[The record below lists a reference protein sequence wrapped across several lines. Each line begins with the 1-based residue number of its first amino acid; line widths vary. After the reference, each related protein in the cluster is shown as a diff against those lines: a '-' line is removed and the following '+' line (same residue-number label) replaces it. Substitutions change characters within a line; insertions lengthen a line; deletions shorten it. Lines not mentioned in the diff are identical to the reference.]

1 MEKSITLWR
10 FEHLLTRG
18 IIEVL
23 RGQNEYAAICDGGA
37 SDLRR
42 HRSVGLAQ
50 DQRQT
55 ASPPSPARAVLP
67 AGSRASSYYNVT
79 MGHLYEQEFEASG
92 HAEDAA
98 KAIDFYKKAYA
109 TRSVQPRN
117 RRGPRRSLFS
127 CRIAPA
133 TRSTKR
139 EDLIRRNPND
149 LSARRLLA
157 RIYIRSLGDLTN
169 PSEQQQTITA
179 AIGQLREIV
188 KLDPSDNEAALWL
201 ARLLR
206 LDNHDD
212 QAEQVLRGVLAKDA
226 DNKGAIDQLSLLLL
240 DHNESDA
247 AISLLES
254 FLQQAP
260 SADLYDR
267 LGDAYQ
273 QLQQTSKSEE
283 AYRQAVAME
292 PDQTEHRRHLAQSL
306 YDQGKYAD
314 ALAEYQHLADL
325 EPDSANDHLRMSEIY
340 RRLRQFDKA
349 EEQVLVAKK
358 LAPGNLEVIYNEAAV
373 YEAEE
378 HYDDAVQ
385 VLSDAVTQVKGESEF
400 APARRR
406 SLGILYQLL
415 GQLYRDEQNDSAAI
429 NTFEEMVRLGP
440 EEDLRGR
447 MLIIETYRADH
458 DLTHA
463 FAETSKALSEHPKD
477 RGLLITQAILYG
489 ENKQPELA
497 TQTLQPLLE
506 NSPSDLEIYSNLAQV
521 YTESRRFGDAEKAV
535 HSAEKLAQSPSDKE
549 TLGFLLGGMY
559 ERQKK
564 YDQAEQAFKGVLA
577 IDPQNAPTLNYF
589 GYMLADRGVR
599 LDEAANMLKR
609 ALDQDPTNAAYLD
622 SMGWILYK
630 QNKLPEAESYIR
642 KAVDHDPH
650 DPTMLSHLGDIL
662 AKSGHAD
669 QAAAE
674 WEKSLAE
681 WHRALPAE
689 FEEDKVAEL
698 EQKIS
703 AVKRHL
709 AQQKSP
715 AAETR

>member
-1 MEKSITLWR
+1 MNMRR
-10 FEHLLTRG
+10 FAT
-18 IIEVL
+18 
-23 RGQNEYAAICDGGA
+23 AAIVILGA
-37 SDLRR
+37 TGPL
-42 HRSVGLAQ
+42 VWAQ
-50 DQRQT
+50 DQPQT
-55 ASPPSPARAVLP
+55 APPAAAASVQTNDA
-67 AGSRASSYYNVT
+67 SRADAYYNVT
-79 MGHLYEQEFEASG
+79 MGHLYEQEFEATG

-109 TRSVQPRN
+109 LDPSSPDIGEDLAEIYFLAHRSRDAVN
-117 RRGPRRSLFS
+117 E
-127 CRIAPA
+127 A
-133 TRSTKR
+133 
-139 EDLIRRNPND
+139 EELIRRNPSD

-169 PSEQQQTITA
+169 PPEQQETIAA
-179 AIGQLREIV
+179 AITQLREIV
-188 KLDPSDNEAALWL
+188 RLDSSDNEGALWL

-206 LDNHDD
+206 LNNQDD
-212 QAEQVLRGVLAKDA
+212 QAEKVLRDVLAKDA
-226 DNKGAIDQLSLLLL
+226 DNKGAVDQLSLLLL
-240 DHNESDA
+240 DHNNADA

-254 FLQQAP
+254 FVQRAP

-273 QLQQTSKSEE
+273 QVQQASKSEQ

-292 PDQTEHRRHLAQSL
+292 PDQTDHRRHLAQAL
-306 YDQGKYAD
+306 FDQEKYPD
-314 ALAEYQHLADL
+314 ALKEYQRLAEL
-325 EPDSANDHLRMSEIY
+325 EPDSANSHLRISEIY

-349 EEQVLVAKK
+349 QEQILLAKK

-378 HYDDAVQ
+378 RYDQAVR
-385 VLSDAVTQVKGESEF
+385 VLSDAVAEVKGESEF

-406 SLGILYQLL
+406 SLGLLYQML
-415 GQLYRDEQNDSAAI
+415 GQLYRDEQNDPAAI
-429 NTFEEMVRLGP
+429 NTYEEMVRLGP

-447 MLIIETYRADH
+447 MLIIDTYRADH
-458 DLTHA
+458 DLPHA
-463 FAETSKALSEHPKD
+463 FEEASKALNEHPKD
-477 RGLLITQAILYG
+477 RSLLITEAILYG

-497 TQTLQPLLE
+497 AQTLQPLLE

-521 YTESRRFGDAEKAV
+521 YTETRRFGDAEKAAR
-535 HSAEKLAQSPSDKE
+535 SAEKLAQNPSDKE
-549 TLGFLLGGMY
+549 TIGFLLGGVY

-564 YDQAEQAFKGVLA
+564 YEQAEQAFKGVLA
-577 IDPQNAPTLNYF
+577 IDPQNAATLNYF

-599 LDEAANMLKR
+599 LDEAADMLRR
-609 ALDQDPTNAAYLD
+609 ALDVEPTNAAYLD

-630 QNKLPEAESYIR
+630 QNKLAEAESYIR
-642 KAVDHDPH
+642 KAIDHDPH
-650 DPTMLSHLGDIL
+650 DPTMLSHLGDVL
-662 AKSGHAD
+662 EKSGRAD

-681 WHRALPAE
+681 WHRVVPAE

-703 AVKRHL
+703 GVKRRL

-715 AAETR
+715 GVENPH

>member
-1 MEKSITLWR
+1 MTMRRIATVA
-10 FEHLLTRG
+10 LTILG
-18 IIEVL
+18 ATGPFVWAQA
-23 RGQNEYAAICDGGA
+23 RGQNPPP
-37 SDLRR
+37 
-42 HRSVGLAQ
+42 
-50 DQRQT
+50 
-55 ASPPSPARAVLP
+55 ASPAPGAPAA
-67 AGSRASSYYNVT
+67 SRADAYYNVT
-79 MGHLYEQEFEASG
+79 MGHLYQQEFENAG

-109 TRSVQPRN
+109 LDPNSPEIGEDLAEIYFLSHRSGDAINEAQ
-117 RRGPRRSLFS
+117 
-127 CRIAPA
+127 
-133 TRSTKR
+133 
-139 EDLIRRNPND
+139 DLIRRNPND

-169 PSEQQQTITA
+169 PTEQQKTITA
-179 AIGQLREIV
+179 AIAQLQEII
-188 KLDPSDNEAALWL
+188 KLDSSDNEAALWL

-206 LDNHDD
+206 LNNHDD
-212 QAEQVLRGVLAKDA
+212 QAEQVLRGLLAKDA
-226 DNKGAIDQLSLLLL
+226 NNKGAVDQLSLLLL

-254 FLQQAP
+254 FLQQTP

-267 LGDAYQ
+267 LGDAYEQ
-273 QLQQTSKSEE
+273 VQQTSKAEE
-283 AYRQAVAME
+283 AYRRAVAME
-292 PDQTEHRRHLAQSL
+292 PDQTDPRRHLAQSL
-306 YDQGKYAD
+306 YDQGRYAD

-325 EPDSANDHLRMSEIY
+325 EPDSVSDHLRMSEIY
-340 RRLRQFDKA
+340 RRLQQFDKA
-349 EEQVLVAKK
+349 QEQVLLAKK
-358 LAPGNLEVIYNEAAV
+358 LAPGNLEVVYNEAAV

-378 HYDDAVQ
+378 HYDDAIQ
-385 VLSDAVTQVKGESEF
+385 VLSDAVTQVKDESEF

-447 MLIIETYRADH
+447 MLIIETYRSDH

-463 FAETSKALSEHPKD
+463 FAETTQALSEHPKD
-477 RGLLITQAILYG
+477 RGLLITEAILYG

-564 YDQAEQAFKGVLA
+564 YDQAEQAFKGVLG
-577 IDPQNAPTLNYF
+577 INPQNAPTLNYF
-589 GYMLADRGVR
+589 GYMLAERGVR
-599 LDEAANMLKR
+599 LDEAANMLKQ
-609 ALDQDPTNAAYLD
+609 ALDQDPANAAYLD

-642 KAVDHDPH
+642 KAVEHDPH

-662 AKSGHAD
+662 EKSGHAD

-674 WEKSLAE
+674 WEKSIAE

-703 AVKRHL
+703 AVKRHM
-709 AQQKSP
+709 AQQKPS
-715 AAETR
+715 ASETPR